1 MRNTMQLEQNAAAPS
16 AITAEACPY
25 FDIGDTCGA
34 AISSALVGWKRKLVF
49 CTTEDH
55 DDCPMFISKV
65 LREGSFRNLRQ

>member
-1 MRNTMQLEQNAAAPS
+1 MKNTTTIENSLAAHA
-16 AITAEACPY
+16 AITAEACPF
-25 FDIGDTCGA
+25 FDTGDICDA

-65 LREGSFRNLRQ
+65 LREGSYRNLRG